1 MEMASHLVG
10 VVLLGPTGSGKTPL
24 GEYLVDHPFP
34 HWRFY
39 HFDFG
44 AQLRA
49 AASNGNSASLFNVA
63 QRELIRQILNDGRL
77 LREEEF
83 FIAERVLQAY
93 LGQIPPPTEEYE
105 GYMGL
110 ILNGLPRTIYQAAR
124 IGERIPVPLVVC
136 LECEEG
142 VIVERIRANVGGD
155 RTGRCDDQE
164 EMIRRKFRQF
174 ITETKPLAHF
184 YHQHGAKIIRLPVGP
199 HSEARHLWDSL
210 LKAWPNDL

>member
-24 GEYLVDHPFP
+24 GQYLVDHPFP
-34 HWRFY
+34 NWRFY

-49 AASNGNSASLFNVA
+49 AAREGGPASLFNSA
-63 QRELIRQILNDGRL
+63 ERKLIRQILNEGRL

-93 LGQIPPPTEEYE
+93 LGQIPATAEERIS
-105 GYMGL
+105 L

-124 IGERIPVPLVVC
+124 IEERISVPLVVC

-142 VIVERIRANVGGD
+142 VIVERIRTNVGGD

-174 ITETKPLAHF
+174 ITETKPLEEF
-184 YHQHGAKIIRLPVGP
+184 YYQHGAKIIRLPVEP
-199 HSEARHLWDSL
+199 NSEARHLWNSL